1 MFKGYLVIL
10 IVKIFPSS
18 MVRSEKKHRIIFI
31 DLMRAFA
38 VIQMVQGHTVDVVL
52 ASEFRSEAY
61 PAYFL
66 WNFMRGMTAPI
77 FMFTAGTVFTYLFRL
92 VDQPF
97 ERNPRVRKGFL
108 RFLLLLA
115 IGYLLRY
122 PTYKVFDFSEV
133 TQLQMNIFL
142 SVDVLQLIAFGLFF
156 VMLSAFI
163 AEKLDV
169 NDSIVF
175 SIIASI
181 FFFSTPIVSN
191 INWIEYFP
199 QFIAGY
205 FYTGT
210 GSLFPLFPWAGY
222 VVLGGVLG
230 SYLAKNPLV
239 FKTNRFS
246 FYIGIIGVVL
256 IIVSELVIFIGSRF
270 YNYYFENSSYSI
282 DVIIFRIGFVLTLNA
297 VVSFVSQK
305 IDSIPK
311 IVILVGR
318 NTLLIYIVH
327 LIILYG
333 SAWNPGISKLFGGSL
348 IVSTTILTA
357 LIMIIIMVMMVII
370 LSKLKFRN
378 KQLVT

>member
-181 FFFSTPIVSN
+181 FFFSTPLVSN